1 MKKSMKWVK
10 GHTPKVDFDFAITDL
25 QSAID
30 RLMQKEKPAGKKTK
44 KNMFASNH
52 VAVQEVQEMTEEDQE
67 P

>member
-1 MKKSMKWVK
+1 MKKSMNWVK